1 MKVISIGA
9 YKGSTNSYRAQ
20 FKLLI
25 GLKKRGVDITVMSHF
40 SNEIL
45 NYFQKANVPVI
56 EDYPATKVDLEY
68 VKRVRKIIVEN
79 NYNIVH
85 VYSGIITRNVVIATK
100 GLPVKVI
107 AYMGSVSL
115 HWHDPSAYL
124 TYLSSRNDKIICN
137 SNYVFEH
144 VRKQLFGKR
153 KQKAV
158 RIYKG
163 YSPDW
168 FSTVEAYDYKSIGI
182 NKNAIIV
189 CMAATYLKV
198 KGVQF
203 FIESSYYLETTKE
216 VHYVLLGGNCDNKE
230 ILNLVEKSPIKNN
243 IHVLGHREDVISL
256 IKGADIYAQTSLK
269 EGFGRAIS
277 EAMCVGKPIIM
288 TNAGGCTELIDEK
301 SGIIVPVKN
310 SKAIGGAI
318 SKLVE
323 DNGLRSDMGIAAKER
338 IETVYNIDK
347 TIKET
352 NDLYDSLMLD
362 LNQTT

>member
-9 YKGSTNSYRAQ
+9 YNGSTNSYRAQ
-20 FKLLI
+20 FELLI
-25 GLKKRGVDITVMSHF
+25 GLRKKGVDITVMANF
-40 SNEIL
+40 SDEIL
-45 NYFQKANVPVI
+45 KCFQNADVPVI
-56 EDYPATKVDLEY
+56 EDYPETKVDLEY
-68 VKRVRKIIVEN
+68 VKRVKKIIIEN
-79 NYNIVH
+79 NFD
-85 VYSGIITRNVVIATK
+85 IIHLFNGKVTRNAVLATK
-100 GLPVKVI
+100 DLPVKVI

-137 SNYVFEH
+137 SNYVYEH

-163 YSPDW
+163 YNSDW
-168 FSTVEAYDYKSIGI
+168 FTKIKAFDYTTIGI
-182 NKNAIIV
+182 KNEAIVV
-189 CMAATYLKV
+189 CMAANYLKV
-198 KGVQF
+198 KGVEF
-203 FIESSYYLETTKE
+203 FIESSYYLDSTKDIHF
-216 VHYVLLGGNCDNKE
+216 VMLGKDCDNSK
-230 ILNLVEKSPIKNN
+230 ILKLVDNSPIKKN
-243 IHVLGHREDVISL
+243 IHLLGYRADVISL

-301 SGIIVPVKN
+301 SGIVVPIKD

-318 SKLVE
+318 SKLAE
-323 DNGLRSDMGIAAKER
+323 DDTLRREMGIAAKER
-338 IETVYNIDK
+338 IETVYNIEK
-347 TIKET
+347 TIEET
-352 NDLYDSLMLD
+352 SDLYDSLMLD
-362 LNQTT
+362 LNKK